1 MKYAGLIK
9 NDIAGGEGVCVSFFV
24 QGCPLHCEGC
34 QNQQTWDFNGGK
46 EFTQDTLN
54 DIIEALHANGVQRNL
69 NVMGGEPLCDENLFL
84 TQLVISTV
92 KEKYPFIKIY
102 LWTGYTLEELQKR
115 SNPKIENILSM
126 INVLIDGRF
135 ILAERDITLP
145 MRGSK
150 NQKIIYLR

>member
-1 MKYAGLIK
+1 
-9 NDIAGGEGVCVSFFV
+9 
-24 QGCPLHCEGC
+24 
-34 QNQQTWDFNGGK
+34 
-46 EFTQDTLN
+46 
-54 DIIEALHANGVQRNL
+54 
-69 NVMGGEPLCDENLFL
+69 MGGEPLCDENLFL